1 MFGPPTPTHITLL
14 GFFNYCLL
22 PITCIEPGAHPITT
36 FYLSDVIVCKLAMH
50 IAEMPQHII
59 GSVSETKAVSV
70 K

>member
-1 MFGPPTPTHITLL
+1 MESSQWKNLYVLVIVHMFW
-14 GFFNYCLL
+14 
-22 PITCIEPGAHPITT
+22 
-36 FYLSDVIVCKLAMH
+36 YLSDVIVCKLAMH